1 MSQNFNFEN
10 GIVGKY
16 KGIQVEVTSY
26 SKYKKMASP
35 QSNAISTGSDQNLL
49 LVLKD
54 TCIGYMTPTG
64 EITEERP
71 HPFGGKKPE
80 KKVEEPKKEE
90 VKEEKEI
97 DLKAMSKPIDQY
109 IKNALNRDWSK
120 EFEATWK
127 KDKDKEK
134 EKG

>member
-16 KGIQVEVTSY
+16 KGIQVEVISY
-26 SKYKKMASP
+26 SKYKKMPSP
-35 QSNAISTGSDQNLL
+35 QSNIIYAISTGSDQNLV

-64 EITEERP
+64 EVTEERP
-71 HPFGGKKPE
+71 RPFGGKKLE
-80 KKVEEPKKEE
+80 KKVE
-90 VKEEKEI
+90 KEEKEI
-97 DLKAMSKPIDQY
+97 DLVAMSKSIDQY
-109 IKNALNRDWSK
+109 IKDALARDWSK

-127 KDKDKEK
+127 KEDR
-134 EKG
+134 KG

>member
-26 SKYKKMASP
+26 SKYKKMTSP
-35 QSNAISTGSDQNLL
+35 QSNIIYAISTGSDQNLL

-127 KDKDKEK
+127 KEDS
-134 EKG
+134 KG

>member
-16 KGIQVEVTSY
+16 KGIHVEVTSY
-26 SKYKKMASP
+26 SKYKKMPSP
-35 QSNAISTGSDQNLL
+35 QSNIIYAISTGSDENLT
-49 LVLKD
+49 LVLKG

-90 VKEEKEI
+90 AKKEKEI

-109 IKNALNRDWSK
+109 IKDALNRDWSK
-120 EFEATWK
+120 EFEATWN
-127 KDKDKEK
+127 KEDR
-134 EKG
+134 KG

>member
-16 KGIQVEVTSY
+16 KGIQVEVISY
-26 SKYKKMASP
+26 SKYKKMPSP
-35 QSNAISTGSDQNLL
+35 QSNIIYAISTGSDQNLV

-109 IKNALNRDWSK
+109 IKNALDRDWSK

-127 KDKDKEK
+127 KEDR
-134 EKG
+134 KG